1 MNRFNRDEFSMY
13 KKILGF
19 KQPLLLKAMET
30 FLRRYY
36 TQVIATEH
44 FVVAFG
50 DIPIALCAH
59 LDTVFNQPPTNI
71 YYDKEAGIIWSP
83 EGCGHDDRAGVYM
96 IMKIIQK
103 GYRPHII
110 FTTDEEIGCIGADA
124 LCEYENPFKELE
136 YIIQLD
142 RHGIDDCVFYYG
154 NNQDF
159 IKYVE
164 SFGFREAKGSFTD
177 IVFLCPTWEVCG
189 VNLSVGYENEHTYVE
204 YLDIGVFYNTMNKV
218 IKMLENPPTV
228 KYEYTEKLTTISKL
242 GLSGCK
248 CEKCGQTVYN
258 PSEDLFPVKFG
269 STKKNICI
277 ECMMAGVNWCL
288 NCNEA
293 FATTLNN
300 PNATYCPDCEGR
312 CKGYIDDGG
321 QG

>member
-1 MNRFNRDEFSMY
+1 MYNFNREEYSMY

-19 KQPLLLKAMET
+19 KQPTLLKAMEV
-30 FLRRYY
+30 FLGKYY
-36 TQVIATEH
+36 SKVIATNK
-44 FVVAFG
+44 FIVAFG

-59 LDTVFNQPPTNI
+59 LDTVFVTPPKKI
-71 YYDKEAGIIWSP
+71 FYDKENGVIWSP

-110 FTTDEEIGCIGADA
+110 FTTDEEIGCEGAEA
-124 LCEYENPFKELE
+124 LCKYENPFEDLK

-142 RHGIDDCVFYYG
+142 RRGIDDCVFYYG
-154 NNQDF
+154 DNQEF

-177 IVFLCPTWEVCG
+177 IVFLCPEWEVCG
-189 VNLSVGYENEHTYVE
+189 TNLSVGYENEHTYAE
-204 YLDIGVFYNTMNKV
+204 YLDVTVFHNTMNKV

-228 KYEYTEKLTTISKL
+228 EFEYTEKPGKL
-242 GLSGCK
+242 LYHNLAAGCK
-248 CEKCGQTVYN
+248 CEKCGQSVFE

-269 STKKNICI
+269 KEYKEICI
-277 ECMMAGVNWCL
+277 ECMMAGVNWCI

-293 FATTLNN
+293 FATTN
-300 PNATYCPDCEGR
+300 PERVFCDECEE
-312 CKGYIDDGG
+312 KMNKGG